1 MAKIKNFEFSD
12 VYISKSDLIDY
23 LYTTEFNKFRNEVD
37 ISDDEAVEQVLKNIQ
52 KKIKQGFKIN
62 SWNLT
67 KEYLEQEANE
77 WLHISLKQS
86 FDAVE
91 SSYFKNNP

>member
-12 VYISKSDLIDY
+12 VYISKADLIDY
-23 LYTTEFNKFRNEVD
+23 LYTTEFNKFRDEVD
-37 ISDDEAVEQVLKNIQ
+37 ISDDEAVEQVLKNI
-52 KKIKQGFKIN
+52 KRKIKQGFKIN

-67 KEYLEQEANE
+67 KEYLEQETNE
-77 WLHISLKQS
+77 RLLFRLEES
-86 FDAVE
+86 FNAVE

>member
-1 MAKIKNFEFSD
+1 MAKLKNFEFSD

-37 ISDDEAVEQVLKNIQ
+37 ISDDQAVEQVLENIK
-52 KKIKQGFKIN
+52 KKIKQGFTGRTN
-62 SWNLT
+62 ELT

-77 WLHISLKQS
+77 WLHISLEQS
-86 FDAVE
+86 FEAVE
-91 SSYFKNNP
+91 SSYFRNNP

>member
-1 MAKIKNFEFSD
+1 MAKIKHFEFSD

-23 LYTTEFNKFRNEVD
+23 LYTTEFNKFRDEVD

-52 KKIKQGFKIN
+52 KKIKQGFAIN

-67 KEYLEQEANE
+67 KEYLEQETNE
-77 WLHISLKQS
+77 RLLFRLEES
-86 FDAVE
+86 FNAVE
-91 SSYFKNNP
+91 SSYFRNNP